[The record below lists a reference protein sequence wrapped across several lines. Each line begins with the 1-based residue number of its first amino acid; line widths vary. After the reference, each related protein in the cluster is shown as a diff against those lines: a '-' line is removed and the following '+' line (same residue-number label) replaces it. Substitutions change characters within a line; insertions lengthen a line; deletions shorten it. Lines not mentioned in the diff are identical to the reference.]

1 MITVAIFLS
10 SWMSIMLIMFL
21 LLPFY
26 KNYRIDKFR
35 HRMFRLRAELFDE
48 VHKGAI
54 SFESDAYIMLREA
67 MNTFIRFGHKV
78 NLIHFVLISVGL
90 KTDDDIHEPFSQ
102 RLKRNCTKQQE
113 EIMMSY
119 YERLN
124 ICVVKHMIVTP
135 FSLIVL
141 LILCPILLIPVLI
154 LILTKQTKKLL
165 NRSKVLLDSLD
176 LEQVS
181 KQSHEDHLTYQ
192 GVTSKP
198 SF

>member
-1 MITVAIFLS
+1 
-10 SWMSIMLIMFL
+10 
-21 LLPFY
+21 
-26 KNYRIDKFR
+26 
-35 HRMFRLRAELFDE
+35 
-48 VHKGAI
+48 
-54 SFESDAYIMLREA
+54 
-67 MNTFIRFGHKV
+67 
-78 NLIHFVLISVGL
+78 
-90 KTDDDIHEPFSQ
+90 
-102 RLKRNCTKQQE
+102 
-113 EIMMSY
+113 MSY

-165 NRSKVLLDSLD
+165 NRFKVLLDSLD